1 LPKDRGK
8 KAFLKHPDQYTSES
22 FREAEAGWVGCGC
35 WFGKK
40 IKLKL

>member
-1 LPKDRGK
+1 L
-8 KAFLKHPDQYTSES
+8 QQS